1 MWSIVLILFFLLLIC
16 ISVLYVTNQRFSCY
30 VRENGHL
37 VRAYHKYSAGD
48 ASNNLF
54 IRYGGLQTVQSVV
67 DQAVTNLL
75 AEETLAPAFAVIN
88 TPNHRSGV
96 QLKACLDLYFC
107 HLLGFYTPYPSKT
120 FTRGV
125 ILDARSMKASHAHL
139 KITQE
144 QFLLFNSVLAKTLTD
159 AGVSATDVSQLTP
172 RLNALMCDIVTVT

>member
-30 VRENGHL
+30 VREHGCL
-37 VRAYHKYSAGD
+37 VRSYQKFTGGD
-48 ASNNLF
+48 ESNNLF
-54 IRYGGLQTVQSVV
+54 IRYGGLQTVQTVV

-75 AEETLAPAFAVIN
+75 AEETLAPVFSVVG
-88 TPNHRSGV
+88 TPGHRSGV

-125 ILDARSMKASHAHL
+125 IVDARSMKASHTHL
-139 KITQE
+139 TITQE

-159 AGVSATDVSQLTP
+159 AGVSASDVSQLAP
-172 RLNALMCDIVTVT
+172 KLNALMCDIVTVT